1 MNKVIYGSENS
12 GLELEYITDANGDF
26 VGINSVTLLCFN
38 KKQPINDI
46 VDSMLTELDMYVRG
60 HIETQKKYRRLEK
73 QFDEVLKDT
82 VIIQN
87 EPIYIECLREFESRT
102 KNCDSMADMN
112 GGRG

>member
-46 VDSMLTELDMYVRG
+46 VDSMLTELDMYVRN
-60 HIETQKKYRRLEK
+60 HIVEQKKYRKMEMDFFTRLG
-73 QFDEVLKDT
+73 DI

-87 EPIYIECLREFESRT
+87 ERTYIECLREFESRT
-102 KNCDSMADMN
+102 KNCDAMQDLN
-112 GGRG
+112 N